1 MSVMGLVNQAVMWY
15 AASAVLAFVF
25 AMRKPLSG
33 AIAGIGG
40 AVASAMLVVAGG
52 AALLMPERIHGG
64 MLQFLHLTMRVGGV
78 NALWLLA
85 IGLSA
90 LPVSLFNIS
99 WHRHPQVKANGLL
112 VNLLLA
118 AATCAVVVT
127 NIGSLVVMAEIMALC
142 AAFLTGCAASGK
154 LWFALGRLGTLL
166 MAWTCWLVWST
177 YGTLELAQINLQA
190 VDMMQNPLLWLP
202 GLVGF
207 ALLAGAIPLHGWA
220 PQAHAGASAPAA
232 ALFSTVVMKVGLYG
246 MLTVSLAGGV
256 PPLWWGVMLLALG
269 DDHRLYR
276 RAVCPD
282 GA

>member
-1 MSVMGLVNQAVMWY
+1 MSVIGLVNQAVAWY
-15 AASAVLAFVF
+15 AASAVLAFLF

-64 MLQFLHLTMRVGGV
+64 MLQFLHLTIRVGGV

-99 WHRHPQVKANGLL
+99 WHRHPQVKANGPL

-118 AATCAVVVT
+118 AATCVVVVT

-207 ALLAGAIPLHGWA
+207 ALLAGAIPL
-220 PQAHAGASAPAA
+220 
-232 ALFSTVVMKVGLYG
+232 
-246 MLTVSLAGGV
+246 
-256 PPLWWGVMLLALG
+256 
-269 DDHRLYR
+269 
-276 RAVCPD
+276 
-282 GA
+282 

>member
-1 MSVMGLVNQAVMWY
+1 MSVIGLVNQAVAWY
-15 AASAVLAFVF
+15 AASAVLAFLF

-33 AIAGIGG
+33 AIARDRRRGG
-40 AVASAMLVVAGG
+40 QRHAGG
-52 AALLMPERIHGG
+52 RRRAALLMPERIHGG
-64 MLQFLHLTMRVGGV
+64 MLQFLHLTIRVGGV

-99 WHRHPQVKANGLL
+99 WHRHPQVKANGPL

-166 MAWTCWLVWST
+166 MTWTCWLVWST
-177 YGTLELAQINLQA
+177 YGTLEPAQINLQA

-220 PQAHAGASAPAA
+220 PQASRRGQRAGRRAVFHGGNEGWSVRHADRFAGRRRAAAVVGRDAAGA
-232 ALFSTVVMKVGLYG
+232 
-246 MLTVSLAGGV
+246 
-256 PPLWWGVMLLALG
+256 G

-276 RAVCPD
+276 RTCMR
-282 GA
+282 

>member
-1 MSVMGLVNQAVMWY
+1 
-15 AASAVLAFVF
+15 
-25 AMRKPLSG
+25 
-33 AIAGIGG
+33 
-40 AVASAMLVVAGG
+40 
-52 AALLMPERIHGG
+52 MPERIHGG

-202 GLVGF
+202 GLVGVRP
-207 ALLAGAIPLHGWA
+207 AGRGD
-220 PQAHAGASAPAA
+220 PAA
-232 ALFSTVVMKVGLYG
+232 RLGA
-246 MLTVSLAGGV
+246 AGSRREPARR
-256 PPLWWGVMLLALG
+256 PPRCFPPW
-269 DDHRLYR
+269 
-276 RAVCPD
+276 
-282 GA
+282 

>member
-1 MSVMGLVNQAVMWY
+1 MSVIGLVNQAVTWY

-52 AALLMPERIHGG
+52 AALLMPDRIHGG

-190 VDMMQNPLLWLP
+190 VDMMQSPLLWLP

-207 ALLAGAIPLHGWA
+207 GLLAGAIPLHGWA
-220 PQAHAGASAPAA
+220 PQARRGQRAGRRAVFHCGHEGRSVRHVNRFAGRRRAAAVVGRDAAGA
-232 ALFSTVVMKVGLYG
+232 
-246 MLTVSLAGGV
+246 
-256 PPLWWGVMLLALG
+256 G

-276 RAVCPD
+276 RAVCVD
-282 GA
+282 GT